1 MSACRLRIVI
11 GLIIGWFGVA
21 VGRAA
26 EPTWLDRID
35 VVDLKRHASFLAS
48 DTLEGRQSG
57 TRGSQAAA
65 AYLAAELR
73 RCGLTPVENAR
84 DFRQPFGQ
92 SYTNVIARRVGSDPT
107 LKDELIVVGAHY
119 DHVGYGNASNSFGP
133 LGVIHNGAD
142 DNASGVAAL
151 LEIAEALC
159 HSGVSPARTIVFGFW
174 DGEEVALLGSQ
185 HWVANTPNAA
195 TTVKFALNLDMIG
208 RLRND
213 EGVQVMGWRS
223 AAGLRTSLSAANES
237 DQLPLQFVSVV
248 TPDSDH
254 QSFYSN
260 RIPVLHFDT
269 GKHNDYH
276 RPTDDVERLNWT
288 GLRQIARV
296 GAQIIATAADAESL
310 PTFRR
315 EAFVERVPVSA
326 PATARTA
333 TPIRFGFIWHPQ
345 RAQEGIIEIQKVTPD
360 LPAAKAGLL
369 PGDRL
374 VQFGRWTEGTLAE
387 LRAEITASPAETTVV
402 WHRAGLSGPTTAT
415 VRLLGEP
422 IRWGAACRVDPAL
435 PDCVVVTEV
444 VETSPAAAA
453 GLQPGDLV
461 LDVDGTPATTIGWD
475 ALSQS
480 DRPVTLLLERA
491 GCRRKIIARQVVE
504 RGSDTPNAVGPRT
517 VAD

>member
-1 MSACRLRIVI
+1 MSAPRLSMVI
-11 GLIIGWFGVA
+11 GLVVGWSC
-21 VGRAA
+21 VGQAA

-35 VVDLKRHASFLAS
+35 LVDLKRHASFLAS

-73 RCGLTPVENAR
+73 RCSLTPADNAR

-92 SYTNVIARRVGSDPT
+92 NYTNVIARRVGSDPA
-107 LKDELIVVGAHY
+107 LKDELIVIGAHY
-119 DHVGYGNASNSFGP
+119 DHVGYGSASNSFGP

-151 LEIAEALC
+151 LEISEALC
-159 HSGVSPARTIVFGFW
+159 EIAPARTIVFAFW

-185 HWVANTPNAA
+185 HWIANTPDAA

-208 RLRND
+208 RLRSD
-213 EGVQVMGWRS
+213 GVQVMGWRS
-223 AAGLRTSLSAANES
+223 AAGLRTALSAANVSE
-237 DQLPLQFVSVV
+237 QVPLQFGAVV

-269 GKHNDYH
+269 GKHDDYH
-276 RPTDDVERLNWT
+276 RPSDDVERLNWT

-296 GAQIIATAADAESL
+296 AAQLVATAANAEAL
-310 PTFRR
+310 PAFRR
-315 EAFVERVPVSA
+315 EAFLERVPVTA
-326 PATARTA
+326 AVTARTA
-333 TPIRFGFIWHPQ
+333 TPVRFGFVWHPQ
-345 RAQEGIIEIQKVTPD
+345 RAQEGIIEVQQVTPD
-360 LPAAKAGLL
+360 SPAAKAGLM

-374 VQFGRWTEGTLAE
+374 VRFGRWTGGTLAE
-387 LRAEITASPAETTVV
+387 LRREITASPVETTVA
-402 WHRAGLSGPTTAT
+402 WQRPGRSEPMTAA

-422 IRWGAACRVDPAL
+422 IRWGAAGRVDPAL
-435 PDCVVVTEV
+435 PDCVVITDV

-453 GLQPGDLV
+453 GLQPGDVV
-461 LDVDGTPATTIGWD
+461 LHVDGKPVTRMLWD
-475 ALSQS
+475 ALSDS
-480 DRPVTLLLERA
+480 DRPGTLLVERD
-491 GCRRKIIARQVVE
+491 GCRREIAVRQPPANIFDSPMPVDS
-504 RGSDTPNAVGPRT
+504 RAM
-517 VAD
+517 AD